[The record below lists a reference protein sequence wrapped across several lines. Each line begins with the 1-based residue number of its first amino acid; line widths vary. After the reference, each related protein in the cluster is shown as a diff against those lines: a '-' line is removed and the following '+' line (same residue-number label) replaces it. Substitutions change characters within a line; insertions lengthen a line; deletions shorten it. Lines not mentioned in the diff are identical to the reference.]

1 MSRLLPSRKG
11 MKKKIIKKDRI
22 AEAAYQLFLEQ
33 GFDNVS
39 VQEIVERAGV
49 AKGTFYLYFHDREDL
64 KDYVIAGKSNQLFQ
78 DAIIALHQTDIEDF
92 EDQIIFIID
101 YVTNVL
107 AQNKDALRLI
117 AKNLSFGLFSRRM
130 GEMFTEEADIV
141 GLLSNAARKNNLQL
155 KNPRILLF
163 MIIELTSSTCFS
175 CILEEEPVE
184 LAVYKPYLFET
195 VHQMIRASADTTR
208 EN

>member
-1 MSRLLPSRKG
+1 
-11 MKKKIIKKDRI
+11 
-22 AEAAYQLFLEQ
+22 
-33 GFDNVS
+33 
-39 VQEIVERAGV
+39 
-49 AKGTFYLYFHDREDL
+49 
-64 KDYVIAGKSNQLFQ
+64 
-78 DAIIALHQTDIEDF
+78 
-92 EDQIIFIID
+92 
-101 YVTNVL
+101 
-107 AQNKDALRLI
+107 
-117 AKNLSFGLFSRRM
+117 M

-195 VHQMIRASADTTR
+195 VRQMIRASADTTR